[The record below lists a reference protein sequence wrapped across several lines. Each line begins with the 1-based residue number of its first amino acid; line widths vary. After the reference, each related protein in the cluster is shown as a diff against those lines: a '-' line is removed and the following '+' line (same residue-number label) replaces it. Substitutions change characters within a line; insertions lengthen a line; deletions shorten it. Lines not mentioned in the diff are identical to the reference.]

1 MNAQTLFDLVREW
14 GEEKGI
20 TGEHGRGTVMGQLAK
35 VNEEIGELNAAIRNV
50 DDDDELID
58 AIGDSIVT
66 LILLADLLGYEAED
80 CLQSAYE
87 VISKRTGRMENGTFI
102 KDAP

>member
-1 MNAQTLFDLVREW
+1 MNNAQTLFERVREW
-14 GEEKGI
+14 GEAKGI
-20 TGEHGRGTVMGQLAK
+20 TGDHGRGTVMGQLGK
-35 VNEEIGELNAAIRNV
+35 VNEEIQELNDAIHDV
-50 DDDDELID
+50 DDDEIVD

-66 LILLADLLGYEAED
+66 LIILADMLGYRSED

-87 VISKRTGRMENGTFI
+87 VIAKRTGRMLNGTFV